1 MDLSPRQFHLKRH
14 KVNNSIFTHLFID
27 VDHVK
32 FDCFVVQCNINLLSN
47 AYINPTVY
55 MDV

>member
-27 VDHVK
+27 VDHIK
-32 FDCFVVQCNINLLSN
+32 FDCFVVKCNIDLLSN
-47 AYINPTVY
+47 AYILIQLY
-55 MDV
+55 I